1 MMTLRLPSEI
11 ETRLKNLALK
21 TGRTKTFYV
30 RQAIQEHLEDLED
43 TFLAQERLLKHEKI
57 WSHEEVVRDVNM
69 EN

>member
-1 MMTLRLPSEI
+1 MMTLRLSSDI
-11 ETRLKNLALK
+11 EARLKTLALK

-43 TFLAQERLLKHEKI
+43 TFLAQERLLTQERI
-57 WSHEEVVRDVNM
+57 WSHEEVVHDVNM

>member
-1 MMTLRLPSEI
+1 MMTLRLPNDI
-11 ETRLKNLALK
+11 EARLKTLALK

-43 TFLAQERLLKHEKI
+43 TFLAQERLLKQERT

>member
-1 MMTLRLPSEI
+1 MMTLRLSSDI
-11 ETRLKNLALK
+11 EGRLKTLALK

-43 TFLAQERLLKHEKI
+43 TFLAQERLLTQERI